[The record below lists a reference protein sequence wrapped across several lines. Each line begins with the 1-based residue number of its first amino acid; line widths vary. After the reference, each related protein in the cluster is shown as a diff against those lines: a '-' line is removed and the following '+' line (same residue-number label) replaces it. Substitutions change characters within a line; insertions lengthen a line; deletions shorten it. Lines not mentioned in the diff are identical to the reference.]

1 MDITEEKELE
11 RRKRIKKYFK
21 KIKKV
26 LSVTSPEVQSA
37 NETLVENL
45 SFVIVVIEDLKE
57 YITIHGIKEEYQ
69 NGENQKGFKES
80 VESKTYNQLIKS
92 YLAMMKVLNSVL
104 PNDAIKEI
112 DDAFAK
118 FKEL

>member
-1 MDITEEKELE
+1 MDITEE
-11 RRKRIKKYFK
+11 RKKRMKKYSK

-26 LSVTSPEVQSA
+26 LSVTTREVQSA

-57 YITIHGIKEEYQ
+57 HILIHGIKEEYQ
-69 NGENQKGFKES
+69 NGENQKGYKES

-104 PNDAIKEI
+104 PNDARQDL